1 MPAGSP
7 PGPIPPAV
15 RLCLGYSDRIDTS
28 HSGREIS
35 RITAAHRNPRP
46 GRTGSPLRTPRRRAA
61 LAGAAVVVL
70 LLGLFTRSG
79 LPGILGDAS
88 GGFLYAVLIYLL
100 LAFALPRARYL
111 RVAAAAVVLCVLIEL
126 FQLTPYP
133 ARWGAQWPPLRLVL
147 GTTFNA
153 WDLPAYVAG
162 AAAASLLDLRLR
174 RRSGGRRP
182 AGGPPV

>member
-1 MPAGSP
+1 ML
-7 PGPIPPAV
+7 PAV

-28 HSGREIS
+28 HPGSESS
-35 RITAAHRNPRP
+35 RITAAHRNTPP
-46 GRTGSPLRTPRRRAA
+46 GRTGSPLRTTRRRAA

-79 LPGILGDAS
+79 LPGMLGDAS

-100 LAFALPRARYL
+100 LAFALPRARNL

-126 FQLTPYP
+126 FQLTEYP
-133 ARWGAQWPPLRLVL
+133 IRLGELWPPLRLVL

-162 AAAASLLDLRLR
+162 SAAAGLTDGLIGR
-174 RRSGGRRP
+174 RNRPPAKQETPGRPGGR
-182 AGGPPV
+182 